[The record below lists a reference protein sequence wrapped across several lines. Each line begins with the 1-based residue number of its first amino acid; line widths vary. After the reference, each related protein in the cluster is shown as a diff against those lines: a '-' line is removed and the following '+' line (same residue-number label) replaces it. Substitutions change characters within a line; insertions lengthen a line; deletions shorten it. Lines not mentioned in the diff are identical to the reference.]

1 MGGGRIL
8 NLDEKQALYN
18 DGYVILKKVI
28 PDKILKEARNALTG
42 HISDFDKRLGYDS
55 RMTDLINQSSLNS
68 ILSEAIGN
76 FAPQALVMS
85 QFENPQSQANNS
97 TMLGIGTKNPPIMV
111 LPCIWMDC
119 FPSMTHKKPSKVAP
133 KKFITDTLLLGQK
146 VTLGA
151 VQRAWSQPSTA
162 FSRSSDHLEYWK
174 FHSVGLRKSF

>member
-1 MGGGRIL
+1 MEDGRIL
-8 NLDEKQALYN
+8 NLDEKQALYD

-28 PDKILKEARNALTG
+28 PDKILKEARNALTR
-42 HISDFDKRLGYDS
+42 HSSDFDKRLGYDS

-76 FAPQALVMS
+76 FDPPSACHVAVRES
-85 QFENPQSQANNS
+85 QSQVNNS
-97 TMLGIGTKNPPIMV
+97 TMLGIGTKKPPIMV

-119 FPSMTHKKPSKVAP
+119 FPSMPHKKSSKVAP
-133 KKFITDTLLLGQK
+133 KKFIIDTLLLGQK

-151 VQRAWSQPSTA
+151 VQGAWSQPSTA

-174 FHSVGLRKSF
+174 FHKRWSS